1 MGRFNRKPMSI
12 SIQEFLNLRS
22 SRPVVDVR
30 SENEFAS
37 GHIPGAVN
45 LPLLNNSERIAVGT
59 DYKQKGKD
67 EAIRT
72 GFRLVGPRLEELV
85 KSACALAQDR
95 ELIVHCWR
103 GGMRSRNFCVFAAM
117 AGVRTLQVK
126 GGYKAWRQL
135 AVESFSKPFPFMVIG
150 GKTGSGKSDLL
161 RALATHGEQV
171 IDLEALAN
179 HKGSAFGG
187 LLQPPQPT
195 TEQFQNDLFDQ
206 VLKLDLNRPVWI
218 EDESIAIGK
227 IFLPDVFWRRK
238 RDSPVIRIELDNAK
252 RVDRLVQEYGPADRG
267 EFLQSMEKVTKK
279 LGGQNFNQAK
289 ALLEQ
294 GDLHGTIAILL
305 TYYDKAYMASLDKK
319 NDQIIASVEWDGV
332 DTSTAVPQLISIA
345 EQAQRP
351 QPN

>member
-1 MGRFNRKPMSI
+1 MSI

-30 SENEFAS
+30 SENEFAE

-45 LPLLNNSERIAVGT
+45 IPLLNNAERVAVGT

-67 EAIRT
+67 AAIRT
-72 GFRLVGPRLEELV
+72 GFRLVGPRLESLV
-85 KSACALAQDR
+85 KSADALAQGR

-103 GGMRSRNFCVFAAM
+103 GGMRSRNFCLFAAM

-135 AVESFSKPFPFMVIG
+135 AAESFSKPFPFIVIG
-150 GKTGSGKSDLL
+150 GRTGSGKSDLL
-161 RALATHGEQV
+161 RALADHGQQV
-171 IDLEALAN
+171 IDLEGLAR

-195 TEQFQNDLFDQ
+195 TEQFQNDLFDEI
-206 VLKLDLNRPVWI
+206 LKLDLNRPVWI

-238 RDSPVIRIELDNAK
+238 RDSPVVRIELDKAK
-252 RVDRLVQEYGPADRG
+252 RVDRLVHEYGPADRG

-279 LGGQNFNQAK
+279 LGGQNFNEAK
-289 ALLEQ
+289 ALMQQ

-305 TYYDKAYMASLDKK
+305 TYYDKAYMASLEKK
-319 NDQIIASVEWDGV
+319 NDQVIATVEWNGY
-332 DTSTAVPQLISIA
+332 DTTAVIPELIAIA
-345 EQAQRP
+345 EKAHRP
-351 QPN
+351 HPI